1 MVTEGGKMKW
11 EYLQV
16 YLNRAEDGTLRY
28 LAFDGASA
36 CDGDKSLIKLLN
48 RLGAD
53 RWEYCEVVYITS
65 DLTSHSYHLL
75 KRSLP

>member
-1 MVTEGGKMKW
+1 MKF

-28 LAFDGASA
+28 LAFDGNSV
-36 CDGDKSLIKLLN
+36 CDGDKYLIDLLN
-48 RLGAD
+48 RLGRD
-53 RWEYCEVVYITS
+53 NWEYCAFINPDKHITYP
-65 DLTSHSYHLL
+65 YHLL